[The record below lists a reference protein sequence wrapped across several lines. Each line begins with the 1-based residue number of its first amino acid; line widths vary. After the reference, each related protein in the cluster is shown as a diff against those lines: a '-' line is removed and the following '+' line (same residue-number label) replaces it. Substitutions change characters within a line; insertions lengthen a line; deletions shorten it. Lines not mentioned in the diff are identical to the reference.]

1 MPRKQHAVCALRIS
15 AASVRGASEA
25 RAPRPGFRPARCRV
39 PAWCNGG
46 IRSDRTRGRFHSI
59 RHVRAVAWLLRALA
73 VARQDD
79 IDLLRVSTMGKY
91 FLGWILGVPVFVYL
105 FNF

>member
-1 MPRKQHAVCALRIS
+1 VRSTHFGCQRPRRIRSARTAAGFSPGAVT
-15 AASVRGASEA
+15 
-25 RAPRPGFRPARCRV
+25 RAGLLQR
-39 PAWCNGG
+39 G

-73 VARQDD
+73 MATQDD
-79 IDLLRVSTMGKY
+79 IDLLRASIMGKY